1 MGYKMYINIIHI
13 LDRWVEELSV
23 KEANDNDSK
32 FAKNALIQGEQNLD
46 SMTTFPSVD
55 K

>member
-1 MGYKMYINIIHI
+1 MGYKMYIIHI

-32 FAKNALIQGEQNLD
+32 FAKNTLIQGRAKFGFND
-46 SMTTFPSVD
+46 DIPFC
-55 K
+55 